1 MTFRFGSMFLI
12 GIGLGVG
19 AATEGGL
26 KGYSGGQEECLTTRE
41 T

>member
-1 MTFRFGSMFLI
+1 MTFRFGSVFLI

-19 AATEGGL
+19 AATEGVP
-26 KGYSGGQEECLTTRE
+26 KGYSDGQEECLTNRE